1 MYFQACSQVTQGRE
15 IGQRGTVQWQHNI
28 AAVCTSL
35 LTTMWSL
42 NEGTDRE
49 QTRAGKPKMGS

>member
-49 QTRAGKPKMGS
+49 QTRAGKT